1 MIVVLTIVAPV
12 FGLIVIGYLSAKFK
26 LLDESTGRGLSE
38 FAFKLGIPAL
48 LCRTVATAKLSD
60 LSLLHV
66 WGAFYGAAAMTWLAA
81 TLMTRF
87 VLARPAIDG
96 PAIAMSSVF
105 GNTAML
111 GLPLSIATFGPE
123 AAAPIALILSI
134 HAPTLWLTGLVHS
147 TAVSGQ
153 RSTSIW
159 EMLSGVA
166 HELSRNAI
174 IIGIVIGALWRLTGL
189 ELPVPVDRILELLAR
204 AGVPASLVAL
214 GLTLVTFEI
223 KGQTASLA
231 SIIALKLLFMPLV
244 AWAIA
249 HLGFGLG
256 GVPLGVI
263 VIMAA
268 MPAGAN
274 AFLFAAKEGR
284 AVNSASGAVA
294 LGSILAAA
302 TTAVLI
308 SLLTTGA

>member
-1 MIVVLTIVAPV
+1 MLVVLTIVTPV
-12 FGLIVIGYLSAKFK
+12 FGLIVLGYLAARFR
-26 LLDESTGRGLSE
+26 LLDDSAGRGLTD

-60 LSLLHV
+60 LPLLHV
-66 WGAFYGAAAMTWLAA
+66 WGAFYGAAALTWIAA
-81 TLMTRF
+81 TLATRY
-87 VLARPAIDG
+87 VLARPAQDG

-111 GLPLSIATFGPE
+111 GLPLAIATFGPA
-123 AAAPIALILSI
+123 AAAPIALVLAI
-134 HAPTLWLTGLVHS
+134 HAPMLWLTGLAHS
-147 TAVSGQ
+147 ALVGDAGKASA
-153 RSTSIW
+153 
-159 EMLSGVA
+159 MDLLKGVGRD
-166 HELSRNAI
+166 LGRNAI
-174 IIGIVIGALWRLTGL
+174 IIGILVGALWRLVGID
-189 ELPVPVDRILELLAR
+189 LPGPVDRILELLAQ

-214 GLTLVTFEI
+214 GLTLVAFEV
-223 KGQTASLA
+223 KGQAASLA
-231 SIIALKLLFMPLV
+231 VIIGLKLVLMPLA

-249 HLGFGLG
+249 TQVFGLG

-263 VIMAA
+263 AILAA

-302 TTAVLI
+302 TTAVAI
-308 SLLTTGA
+308 SLLTRT

>member
-12 FGLIVIGYLSAKFK
+12 FGLIIIGYLAAKYR
-26 LLDESTGRGLSE
+26 LLDESAGRGLTE

-66 WGAFYGAAAMTWLAA
+66 WGAFYGAAALTWITA
-81 TLMTRF
+81 TLLTRV

-111 GLPLSIATFGPE
+111 GLPLSIATFGAE

-134 HAPTLWLTGLVHS
+134 HAPLLWMTGLVHS
-147 TAVSGQ
+147 TAVNEQ
-153 RSTSIW
+153 RDQSVV
-159 EMLSGVA
+159 EMLTGVA
-166 HELSRNAI
+166 RDLSRNAI
-174 IIGIVIGALWRLTGL
+174 IIGILIGALWRLVGI
-189 ELPVPVDRILELLAR
+189 ELPKPVDRILELLAQ

-214 GLTLVTFEI
+214 GLTLVAFEI
-223 KGQTASLA
+223 KGQTASLTA
-231 SIIALKLLFMPLV
+231 IIALKLLFMPLV
-244 AWAIA
+244 AWSIA
-249 HLGFGLG
+249 HLGFGLS

-274 AFLFAAKEGR
+274 AFLFATKEGR
-284 AVNSASGAVA
+284 AINSASGAVA

-308 SLLTTGA
+308 SLLTGR

>member
-12 FGLIVIGYLSAKFK
+12 FGLIILGFLAARYR
-26 LLDESTGRGLSE
+26 LLDESAGRGLTE

-66 WGAFYGAAAMTWLAA
+66 WGAFYGAAALTWITA
-81 TLMTRF
+81 TLLTR
-87 VLARPAIDG
+87 VALARPAIDG

-111 GLPLSIATFGPE
+111 GLPLSIATFGAE

-134 HAPTLWLTGLVHS
+134 HAPLLWMTGLVHS
-147 TAVSGQ
+147 TAVNEQ
-153 RSTSIW
+153 RDQSAV
-159 EMLSGVA
+159 EMLTGVA
-166 HELSRNAI
+166 RDLSRNAI
-174 IIGIVIGALWRLTGL
+174 IIGILIGALWRLVGI
-189 ELPVPVDRILELLAR
+189 ELPKPVDRILELLAQ

-214 GLTLVTFEI
+214 GLTLVAFEI
-223 KGQTASLA
+223 KGQTASLTA
-231 SIIALKLLFMPLV
+231 IIALKLLFMPLV
-244 AWAIA
+244 AWSIA
-249 HLGFGLG
+249 HLGFGLS

-274 AFLFAAKEGR
+274 AFIFATKEGR
-284 AVNSASGAVA
+284 AINSASGAVA

-302 TTAVLI
+302 TTAILI
-308 SLLTTGA
+308 TLITGR

>member
-1 MIVVLTIVAPV
+1 MLVVLTIVTPV
-12 FGLIVIGYLSAKFK
+12 FGLIVLGYLAARFR
-26 LLDESTGRGLSE
+26 LLDDSAGRGLTD

-60 LSLLHV
+60 LPLLHV
-66 WGAFYGAAAMTWLAA
+66 WGAFYGAAALTWIAA
-81 TLMTRF
+81 TLATRY
-87 VLARPAIDG
+87 VLGRPAQDG

-111 GLPLSIATFGPE
+111 GLPLAIATFGPA
-123 AAAPIALILSI
+123 AAAPIALVLAI
-134 HAPTLWLTGLVHS
+134 HAPMLWLTGLAHS
-147 TAVSGQ
+147 ALVGDAGKASAMDLLKSVG
-153 RSTSIW
+153 RD
-159 EMLSGVA
+159 LG
-166 HELSRNAI
+166 RNAI
-174 IIGIVIGALWRLTGL
+174 IIGILVGALWRLVGID
-189 ELPVPVDRILELLAR
+189 LPGPVDRILELLAQ

-214 GLTLVTFEI
+214 GLTLVAFEV
-223 KGQTASLA
+223 KGQAASLA
-231 SIIALKLLFMPLV
+231 VIIGLKLVLMPLA

-249 HLGFGLG
+249 TQVFGLG

-263 VIMAA
+263 AILAA

-302 TTAVLI
+302 TTAVAI
-308 SLLTTGA
+308 SLLTRT

>member
-12 FGLIVIGYLSAKFK
+12 FGLIVIGYLSARYE
-26 LLDESTGRGLSE
+26 LLDESAGRGLSE

-60 LSLLHV
+60 LPLLQV
-66 WGAFYGAAAMTWLAA
+66 WGAFYGAAALTWITA
-81 TLMTRF
+81 TLVTRF
-87 VLARPAIDG
+87 VLARPAVDG

-111 GLPLSIATFGPE
+111 GLPLAIATFGPS

-147 TAVSGQ
+147 AAVSEQGK
-153 RSTSIW
+153 TSAW
-159 EMLSGVA
+159 DMLTGVA
-166 HELSRNAI
+166 RDLSRNAI
-174 IIGIVIGALWRLTGL
+174 IIGIVIGALWRLTGM
-189 ELPVPVDRILELLAR
+189 ELPGPVDRILELLAR

-214 GLTLVTFEI
+214 GLTLVAFEI

-231 SIIALKLLFMPLV
+231 SIIALKLLLMPLA
-244 AWAIA
+244 AWAIG
-249 HLGFGLG
+249 HFGFGLG

-263 VIMAA
+263 VILAA

-274 AFLFAAKEGR
+274 AFIFAAKEGR
-284 AVNSASGAVA
+284 AINSASGAVA

-302 TTAVLI
+302 TSAVLI
-308 SLLTTGA
+308 SLLTGT